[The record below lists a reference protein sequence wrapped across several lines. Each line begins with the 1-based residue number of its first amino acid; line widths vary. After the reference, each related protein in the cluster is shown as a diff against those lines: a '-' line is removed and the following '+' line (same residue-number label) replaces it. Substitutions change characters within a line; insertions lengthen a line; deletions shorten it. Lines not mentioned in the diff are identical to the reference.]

1 MPAFFDSYF
10 WSFSNPELWVGV
22 GLLLFVAI
30 LVRAGVPKMIAAQ
43 LDAKAATIQ
52 ADLDEAARLRTEAE
66 AMLADIRIQR
76 EDAERQASE
85 MLKAA
90 EADAARL
97 AIEAKAKLE
106 EQITRRAALAE
117 RKIASAEAQAAAE
130 VKAAAAE
137 LSAQA
142 AETILAARVA
152 AGQADPTVDSAIKGL
167 AARLQ

>member
-1 MPAFFDSYF
+1 MCS
-10 WSFSNPELWVGV
+10 S
-22 GLLLFVAI
+22 
-30 LVRAGVPKMIAAQ
+30 
-43 LDAKAATIQ
+43 
-52 ADLDEAARLRTEAE
+52 DL
-66 AMLADIRIQR
+66 
-76 EDAERQASE
+76 
-85 MLKAA
+85 
-90 EADAARL
+90 
-97 AIEAKAKLE
+97 EAKAKLE

-152 AGQADPTVDSAIKGL
+152 AGQPDPTVDSAIKGL

>member
-142 AETILAARVA
+142 AETILAARAAVA
-152 AGQADPTVDSAIKGL
+152 KTDPQLDAAIAQIGT
-167 AARLQ
+167 RLN

>member
-1 MPAFFDSYF
+1 MPAFFHAEF
-10 WSFSNPELWVGV
+10 WSLANPEFWAGV
-22 GLLLFVAI
+22 GLLIFFGIVWWKA
-30 LVRAGVPKMIAAQ
+30 RAMIAGM
-43 LDAKAATIQ
+43 LDAKGAAIQ
-52 ADLDEAARLRTEAE
+52 ANLDEAAKLRAEAE

-97 AIEAKAKLE
+97 AIEAKAKLD
-106 EQITRRAALAE
+106 EQIARRAALAE

-137 LSAQA
+137 LSARA
-142 AETILAARVA
+142 AEAILASRVA
-152 AGQADPTVDSAIKGL
+152 AGQADPTVDAAIKGL
-167 AARLQ
+167 AGRLQ

>member
-1 MPAFFDSYF
+1 MPAFFNAEF

-22 GLLLFVAI
+22 GLLLFIAVV
-30 LVRAGVPKMIAAQ
+30 VRAGVPKMVAGM

-52 ADLDEAARLRTEAE
+52 ANLDEAARLRAEAE
-66 AMLADIRIQR
+66 AMLTDIRAQR
-76 EDAERQASE
+76 DAAERQAVE

-97 AIEAKAKLE
+97 AVEARARLE

-117 RKIASAEAQAAAE
+117 RKIASAEAQAAAD
-130 VKAAAAE
+130 VKAAAAD
-137 LSAQA
+137 LAAQA
-142 AETILAARVA
+142 AEQILAGRIAVA
-152 AGQADPTVDSAIKGL
+152 TTDPQVDEAIKSM